1 MTIVG
6 FEKKKEG
13 TANLIV
19 WDPMFKDSDAVT
31 RYVGRASVRHK
42 NPAATLRAYRRGP
55 RYLGKY
61 GEFEFLRSVNQQCY
75 LWVFF

>member
-6 FEKKKEG
+6 FEKKKDG

-19 WDPMFKDSDAVT
+19 WDPMFKDAVAVT
-31 RYVGRASVRHK
+31 RYVGHPSAEHK
-42 NPAATLRAYRRGP
+42 DPAGTLRDYRRGP

-61 GEFEFLRSVNQQCY
+61 REFEFLRCVDEKLFYC
-75 LWVFF
+75 LF